1 MHSPTFTRRL
11 LEFVRRAGSERSTTR
26 VLAGMTRF
34 IGEMLAV
41 HRVGVYLTE
50 EGRLV
55 PYVSEYA
62 SGRRSPEQLEKWK
75 TLRHLDDS
83 TVAARLWAG
92 EDSVMVEDPAE
103 ILPEELIAEFDIRSM
118 LLVALRAQDSLE
130 GVLVVEGDLTDL
142 QERRDE
148 IAEFAGFVAL
158 ALENAKAF
166 ERENARAREAEAL
179 LEVARVLGE
188 STEMTA
194 VLAAVALN
202 SARVTGFERCSILIL
217 DDQDRLVPVM
227 SQFADGHRDPEAWA
241 RFRSIRT
248 DLPAARDVMRAGRP
262 VAFHDPESVPELNPS
277 VWVRPFGIQTVL
289 FLPLVAWDECFGVLL
304 LDHRRR
310 REISSQQ
317 MRMAEGVAV
326 QGAVAIAI
334 TRLLE
339 RERTSRRRAET
350 MTRTLR
356 VREEQQA
363 TVARLGRLALS
374 GIGVEKLMDEAV
386 EALAA
391 TLSVEYAEVF
401 ELSADGTTLILRAG
415 SGWEQSLVGTA
426 RIPVASPDRLVGEP
440 TEERDL
446 TGRFGSAEDPGSAIF
461 VERGIVESRGV
472 VIEGADR
479 TYGVL
484 GVHTTQQRIF
494 TEDDVNFLVAV
505 ANVLGAAIERDAAE
519 RSVRESEAR
528 FQTILDTASDA
539 IVSIDRDQAIILFNQ
554 QAEEMFGYRA
564 EEILGR
570 PLDVLIPPRFR
581 DRHRSLVGAFA
592 RDDAR
597 WRLMDERPELWAV
610 RRDGEE
616 FPVEVTISK
625 FEKGSQSIFTAII
638 RDITERKEAERRM
651 EQLIRSKDE
660 FIASVSHELRTPLTG
675 IVGFIELLRD
685 PARGLGDDERG
696 ELIDIAAREAFDLSN
711 IIEDLLVA
719 ARADIGT
726 LRVSRVRVDLG
737 AQVAQV
743 LEAWNGDV
751 EVRFDRPDGEVA
763 AVGDP
768 VRIRQIVRNLISNAM
783 RYGGSDVAV
792 SVAREASRAWIRVSD
807 DGAGIP
813 AAERDR
819 IFEPYQ
825 RLHCDEGQPGSV
837 GLGLSV
843 ARNLARLMDGDLTYD
858 YRDGRSVFELSL
870 PAFA

>member
-41 HRVGVYLTE
+41 YRVGVYLTDE

-62 SGRRSPEQLEKWK
+62 SGRRSPQQLEKWK
-75 TLRHLDDS
+75 TLRHLDES
-83 TVAARLWAG
+83 NVAARLRAG
-92 EDSVMVEDPAE
+92 EDSVMVGDPAE
-103 ILPEELIAEFDIRSM
+103 ILPEELIDEFDIRSM
-118 LLVALRAQDSLE
+118 LLVALRAQDNLE
-130 GVLVVEGDLTDL
+130 GVLVVEGDLGDL
-142 QERRDE
+142 WERRDD

-166 ERENARAREAEAL
+166 ERENARAQEAEAL

-188 STEMTA
+188 STEMTS

-248 DLPAARDVMRAGRP
+248 DLPAARDVMKAGRP
-262 VAFHDPESVPELNPS
+262 VAFHEPESVPELNPS
-277 VWVRPFGIQTVL
+277 VWVKPFGIQTVL

-310 REISSQQ
+310 REISPQQ

-350 MTRTLR
+350 MARALR

-363 TVARLGRLALS
+363 TVAEIGRLALS
-374 GIGVEKLMDEAV
+374 GAD
-386 EALAA
+386 
-391 TLSVEYAEVF
+391 LSKVF
-401 ELSADGTTLILRAG
+401 EVATQKVAETLG
-415 SGWEQSLVGTA
+415 V
-426 RIPVASPDRLVGEP
+426 D
-440 TEERDL
+440 
-446 TGRFGSAEDPGSAIF
+446 F
-461 VERGIVESRGV
+461 VEVLRLSDEGDLLMFEAGVGWPCPDETSSPFLALESEVVGRGGEDRAPSLEVLFGDLPFREEVQASRGV
-472 VIEGADR
+472 MIEGVGR
-479 TYGVL
+479 PFGVL
-484 GVHTTQQRIF
+484 GVHAIEDRTF

-505 ANVLGAAIERDAAE
+505 ANVLGAAIERDEAE

-616 FPVEVTISK
+616 FPVEITISK

-675 IVGFIELLRD
+675 IVGFIELLRE
-685 PARGLGDDERG
+685 PARGLGDDERD

-751 EVRFDRPDGEVA
+751 EVRFDRPPGEVA

-792 SVAREASRAWIRVSD
+792 SVAREAPRAWIRVSD

-813 AAERDR
+813 TTERDR

>member
-41 HRVGVYLTE
+41 YRVGVYLTDE

-62 SGRRSPEQLEKWK
+62 SGRRSPQQLEKWK
-75 TLRHLDDS
+75 TLRHLDES
-83 TVAARLWAG
+83 IVAARLRAG
-92 EDSVMVEDPAE
+92 EDSVMVGDPAE
-103 ILPEELIAEFDIRSM
+103 ILPEELIDEFEIRPM
-118 LLVALRAQDSLE
+118 LVVALRAQDNLE
-130 GVLVVEGDLTDL
+130 GVLVVEGDLGDL
-142 QERRDE
+142 RERRDD

-188 STEMTA
+188 STEMTS

-248 DLPAARDVMRAGRP
+248 DLPAARDVMKAGRP
-262 VAFHDPESVPELNPS
+262 VAFHEPESVPELNPS
-277 VWVRPFGIQTVL
+277 VWVKPFGIQTVL

-310 REISSQQ
+310 REISPQQ

-350 MTRTLR
+350 MARALR

-363 TVARLGRLALS
+363 TVAEIGRLALS
-374 GIGVEKLMDEAV
+374 GAD
-386 EALAA
+386 
-391 TLSVEYAEVF
+391 LSKVF
-401 ELSADGTTLILRAG
+401 EVATQKVAETLG
-415 SGWEQSLVGTA
+415 V
-426 RIPVASPDRLVGEP
+426 D
-440 TEERDL
+440 
-446 TGRFGSAEDPGSAIF
+446 F
-461 VERGIVESRGV
+461 VEVLRLSDEGDLLMFEAGVGWPCPDDTSFPFLALESEVVGRGGEDRAPSLEVLFVDLPFREEVQAGRGV
-472 VIEGADR
+472 MIEGVGR
-479 TYGVL
+479 PFGVL
-484 GVHTTQQRIF
+484 GVHAIEDRTF

-505 ANVLGAAIERDAAE
+505 ANVLGAAIERDEAE

-539 IVSIDRDQAIILFNQ
+539 IVSIDRDQSIILFNQ

-597 WRLMDERPELWAV
+597 WRLMDERPELWAI
-610 RRDGEE
+610 RRNGEE
-616 FPVEVTISK
+616 FPVEITISK
-625 FEKGSQSIFTAII
+625 FEKGGEGIFNAII

-660 FIASVSHELRTPLTG
+660 FIASVSHELRTPLTW
-675 IVGFIELLRD
+675 IVGFIELLRE
-685 PARGLGDDERG
+685 PARGLGDDERD

-768 VRIRQIVRNLISNAM
+768 VRIRQIVRNLISNAV

-792 SVAREASRAWIRVSD
+792 SVAEEAPRAWIRVSD

-813 AAERDR
+813 ATERDR